1 MKKEVTVGSGS
12 VDRLDVKV
20 EQCDL
25 FSFVVVEHADTAVVE
40 LVGPRSTSIGTPNAA
55 TRLAFPDAIERP
67 RAVAP
72 SHCDHAKIVIAEV
85 SQTAPA
91 AGFGEDDFY
100 PRLRGQGSSARRPT
114 GSEPSA
120 AGRQQEGGVSA
131 TNRC

>member
-100 PRLRGQGSSARRPT
+100 PFVDKAAVLVVRLARNHPLPDGNKR
-114 GSEPSA
+114 A
-120 AGRQQEGGVSA
+120 A
-131 TNRC
+131 